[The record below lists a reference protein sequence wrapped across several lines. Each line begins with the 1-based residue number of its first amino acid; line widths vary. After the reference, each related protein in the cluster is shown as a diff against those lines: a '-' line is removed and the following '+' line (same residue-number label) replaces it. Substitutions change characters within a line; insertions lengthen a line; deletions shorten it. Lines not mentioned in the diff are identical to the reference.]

1 MLSMYAVFL
10 ATIICHGERH
20 FTIALSHPS
29 TWYLATQHRCGL
41 LLIAT
46 LTWLAY
52 ESFNR
57 LRSGRPSSRRVYRM
71 N

>member
-1 MLSMYAVFL
+1 MYAVFL

-20 FTIALSHPS
+20 FTIVLSQPS

-46 LTWLAY
+46 LIWLVC
-52 ESFNR
+52 ESINR
-57 LRSGRPSSRRVYRM
+57 VCSGRPSSRRVYRIELT
-71 N
+71 